1 MSDITYPIKILAKY
15 EVKGSDCAW
24 IIWKTEQED
33 FWGAWNKDRFDRW
46 VIKQKEMKEI
56 NKGDYISFYHKSI
69 FRLDVICCI
78 NKIEAGQI
86 EPYWS
91 IENND
96 IISSISSS
104 PKNNDNQMNCV
115 FCGEPTRKCGGWSYN
130 PNIDYRICTK
140 CGR

>member
-15 EVKGSDCAW
+15 EVKGTDKTW

-33 FWGAWNKDRFDRW
+33 FWGVWSKDHFDRW
-46 VIKQKEMKEI
+46 AYEKRTETKIEEY
-56 NKGDYISFYHKSI
+56 NFYHFHRKSI
-69 FRLDVICCI
+69 FVLDVICCI

-91 IENND
+91 IENNN
-96 IISSISSS
+96 ISSISSS